1 VEINNIMKNREIY
14 ASLRVLSPV
23 IIRIDGRSFHALTDS
38 LVHPFDEHFATVMA
52 EVGRDLIER
61 SGLDPRFVYTFSD
74 ELNLY
79 FDELPFDGRI
89 EKLDSV
95 VASYAASAYTLRF
108 PSSKP
113 VSFDSRIIPI
123 TSDILCSYLL
133 WRQQEAWRNHNN
145 AYSQHVM
152 REDGLSPSEVS
163 LRLHEKSTKD
173 LHEICFAH
181 DINLAHTPAW
191 QRRGILIYKTIIEK
205 EAYDPKTG
213 ARGVTYRKKVV
224 IDRDIPLFSTP
235 QGCELVRQ
243 ICNVRITKQ

>member
-1 VEINNIMKNREIY
+1 MKEREVY

-23 IIRIDGRSFHALTDS
+23 IIRIDGRSFHSLTDS
-38 LVHPFDEHFATVMA
+38 LVRPFDEHFAMVMA

-61 SGLDPRFVYTFSD
+61 SGLGPRFAYTFSD
-74 ELNLY
+74 ELSLY

-89 EKLDSV
+89 EKLNSV

-108 PSSKP
+108 PSSEP
-113 VSFDSRIIPI
+113 ISFDSRIIPI
-123 TSDILCSYLL
+123 TSDTLCPYLL

-152 REDGLSPSEVS
+152 RENGLSPSEVS
-163 LRLHEKSTKD
+163 SHLHEKSTTD

-181 DINLAHTPAW
+181 GINLAHTPAW

-205 EAYDPKTG
+205 EAYDPRTG
-213 ARGVTYRKKVV
+213 VRGVTYRKRVI
-224 IDRDIPLFSTP
+224 IDRNIPLFSTP
-235 QGCELVRQ
+235 EGYELVRQ
-243 ICNVRITKQ
+243 ICAV

>member
-1 VEINNIMKNREIY
+1 MKEREIY
-14 ASLRVLSPV
+14 GSLRVLPPI
-23 IIRIDGRSFHALTDS
+23 IIRIDGRSFHALTES
-38 LVHPFDEHFATVMA
+38 LIRPFDEHFATVMA

-61 SGLDPRFVYTFSD
+61 SGLGPRFAYTFSD
-74 ELNLY
+74 EISLY

-95 VASYAASAYTLRF
+95 VASYAASSYTLHF
-108 PSSKP
+108 PRSEP
-113 VSFDSRIIPI
+113 VAFDSRIIPI
-123 TSDILCSYLL
+123 TSDTLCPYLL

-152 REDGLSPSEVS
+152 RENGLSSSEIS
-163 LRLHEKSTKD
+163 SYLHEKSTKD

-181 DINLAHTPAW
+181 GINLAHTPAW

-205 EAYDPKTG
+205 EAYNPKTG
-213 ARGVTYRKKVV
+213 ARGVTYRKKII

-235 QGCELVRQ
+235 EGCELIRQ
-243 ICNVRITKQ
+243 ISAVE